1 VVPIFKFFWGPKNH
15 FSHTI
20 KLRDHYALIFYNNS
34 CKIILLFF
42 DLLCTRVE
50 KILRKWTKKMSKN
63 EIDEILLCKFDATL
77 GNLRNFFGAQNA
89 RPYMVRGACAPIN
102 PRFRWSVPNGGFAR
116 FHVPKTGILISRKKV
131 FVFFGGCMARWYVP
145 KTGILISRKKVFVFF
160 GGAWRDNAISIIESR
175 P

>member
-1 VVPIFKFFWGPKNH
+1 MPIFNFFLGTKTH
-15 FSHTI
+15 FSPPL
-20 KLRDHYALIFYNNS
+20 KLRDHYALIFYNKS

-102 PRFRWSVPNGGFAR
+102 PRFRRSVPNGGFAR
-116 FHVPKTGILISRKKV
+116 FHVPKTGVLISGKKV
-131 FVFFGGCMARWYVP
+131 LVFWGLSSVQ
-145 KTGILISRKKVFVFF
+145 
-160 GGAWRDNAISIIESR
+160 
-175 P
+175 

>member
-1 VVPIFKFFWGPKNH
+1 MPIFNFFLGTKIQ
-15 FSHTI
+15 FSPPL
-20 KLRDHYALIFYNNS
+20 KKRDHYALIFYNNS

-102 PRFRWSVPNGGFAR
+102 PRFRRSVPNGGFAR
-116 FHVPKTGILISRKKV
+116 FHVPKTGVLISGKKV
-131 FVFFGGCMARWYVP
+131 LVFWGLSSVQ
-145 KTGILISRKKVFVFF
+145 
-160 GGAWRDNAISIIESR
+160 
-175 P
+175 